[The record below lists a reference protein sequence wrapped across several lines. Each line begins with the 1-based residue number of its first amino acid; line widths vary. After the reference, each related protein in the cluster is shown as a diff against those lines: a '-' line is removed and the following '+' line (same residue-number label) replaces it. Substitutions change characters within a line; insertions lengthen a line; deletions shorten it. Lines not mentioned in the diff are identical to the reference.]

1 MTTSLHPYISKFD
14 EGFDVGK
21 TQEYRIAIQF
31 TLGGFSY
38 LIMDAGTNVIVAMES
53 YLSDDLT
60 DEKDI
65 FNTFE
70 KALALN
76 KLNGKKF
83 QSVTCIIGN
92 RNYALIPNELFDE
105 KESSKYLGF
114 LHTIPQNGLVLNDNL
129 SENECH
135 GIYSVSNCLIE
146 KIKGIWP
153 DAKIVHESS
162 IFLRHITKV
171 ANLFAT
177 TRVYVYVKNRSF
189 DMAVFKNGNL
199 SFFNNFKFNTKDDFL
214 YFLMFAI
221 EQQKMSADE
230 TSVCVSGMILGNSE
244 IMKLCERYIKDIRFI
259 KNGDTIKVSEA
270 LKEIPSQY
278 YYIPYQVLQC
288 ES

>member
-21 TQEYRIAIQF
+21 TTEYRLTIQF
-31 TLGGFSY
+31 TLGGFSFV
-38 LIMDAGTNVIVAMES
+38 IMEADTNTIIAMES

-65 FNTFE
+65 FNAFE

-76 KLNGKKF
+76 KMNGKMF
-83 QSVTCIIGN
+83 QSATCIIGN
-92 RNYALIPNELFDE
+92 RNFTLIPNELFDE
-105 KESSKYLGF
+105 KESSTYLGF
-114 LHTIPQNGLVLNDNL
+114 LHSLQQNSQILHDNL
-129 SENECH
+129 ADIECV
-135 GIYSVSNCLIE
+135 GIYSVSNYLIE
-146 KIKGIWP
+146 KIKETWP
-153 DAKIVHESS
+153 EAKIVHESS
-162 IFLRHITKV
+162 VFLRHVSKL
-171 ANLFAT
+171 AKLDDL
-177 TRVYVYVKNRSF
+177 TRVYLCVKNRSL
-189 DMAVFKNGNL
+189 DLAVFKDGHL
-199 SFFNNFKFNTKDDFL
+199 TFFNNFKFNTKDDFL

-221 EQQKMSADE
+221 EQQKLSAE
-230 TSVCVSGMILGNSE
+230 EIPVCVSGMILGNSE
-244 IMKLCERYIKDIRFI
+244 ILKLCERYIKDIRFI

>member
-38 LIMDAGTNVIVAMES
+38 LIMDAGTKAIIAMES

-65 FNTFE
+65 FSTFE

-105 KESSKYLGF
+105 KESSKYLEF
-114 LHTIPQNGLVLNDNL
+114 LHTLPQNGLILNDNL

-135 GIYSVSNCLIE
+135 GIYSVPNCLIE

-189 DMAVFKNGNL
+189 DMAIFKNGNL

>member
-38 LIMDAGTNVIVAMES
+38 LIMDAGTNAIVAMES

-114 LHTIPQNGLVLNDNL
+114 LHTIPQNSLVLNDNL

-189 DMAVFKNGNL
+189 DMAIFKNGNL

>member
-1 MTTSLHPYISKFD
+1 MTASLHPYISKFD

-65 FNTFE
+65 FSTFE

-83 QSVTCIIGN
+83 QSVACIIGS
-92 RNYALIPNELFDE
+92 RNYTLIPNELFDE
-105 KESSKYLGF
+105 AESSTYLGF
-114 LHTIPQNGLVLNDNL
+114 LHPTQQNSQILHDNL
-129 SENECH
+129 TDNECV
-135 GIYSVSNCLIE
+135 GIYSVSNYLINN
-146 KIKGIWP
+146 IKETWP
-153 DAKIVHESS
+153 EAKIVHESS
-162 IFLRHITKV
+162 VFLRHISKL
-171 ANLFAT
+171 AKFKDL
-177 TRVYVYVKNRSF
+177 TRVYLYVKNRSF

-221 EQQKMSADE
+221 EQQKISAEE
-230 TSVCVSGMILGNSE
+230 TPICVSGMILGDSE
-244 IMKLCERYIKDIRFI
+244 ILKLCERYIKDIRFI
-259 KNGDTIKVSEA
+259 KNRHPIQVSET
-270 LKEIPSQY
+270 LIEIPSQY
-278 YYIPYQVLQC
+278 YYIPYQILQC